1 MSDKRDVIVTAKTQK
16 KDRRRS
22 KRLPVWQIARST
34 SLGRGA
40 MVVGCLILS
49 GIAEGFGL
57 ASLMPLIAVIGEQS
71 GPPTAL
77 QRYMEQILGFF
88 GLPTEPLVLFGILIA
103 GMVVK
108 AIMTLLAMSQVG
120 YAVAEVGAR
129 MRIELIDALLAARWS
144 FFVRQPIGR
153 FATAL
158 SVEASRAGEAYN
170 AMAVFISHVV
180 QAIVYIFIAAL
191 VSWQAALLSIAVG
204 ALMVLSLN
212 RLLVAARR
220 HAKKQTKRTKAL
232 IRRLADVLVGIKPMK
247 AMGRQARFSE
257 LFMKDI
263 QEINQSLR
271 RIVFSRHANRA
282 LQDPIT
288 AICLGAAV
296 YVALSVFHV
305 PVAELVVM
313 SILLLRIVSHIGK
326 AQQDLQT
333 MQIAESGFFAV
344 RNAIDDS
351 RAARESTSGVAVP
364 QFERMISFR
373 NVSFAFSDKPIIRD
387 VTLDIPAHAITTLTG
402 LSGAGKTT
410 LVDLMLGLHRPDA
423 GEILVDG
430 TPLSE
435 VNLLR
440 WRNMVGYV
448 PQELILFHD
457 TILANVTL
465 GQPDFTRED
474 AERALRQAGAWDFVA
489 SLAEGMDYVV
499 GERGST
505 LSGGQRQRI
514 ALARA
519 LVHKPKLLILDEAT
533 SALDPTT
540 ETLIVGNVRD
550 LCRATGVTVLAIS
563 HQASWTSVADT
574 IYRVHDGNVIDLSR
588 SLARGMRQH

>member
-1 MSDKRDVIVTAKTQK
+1 VI
-16 KDRRRS
+16 
-22 KRLPVWQIARST
+22 
-34 SLGRGA
+34 
-40 MVVGCLILS
+40 
-49 GIAEGFGL
+49 
-57 ASLMPLIAVIGEQS
+57 
-71 GPPTAL
+71 
-77 QRYMEQILGFF
+77 
-88 GLPTEPLVLFGILIA
+88 
-103 GMVVK
+103 
-108 AIMTLLAMSQVG
+108 
-120 YAVAEVGAR
+120 
-129 MRIELIDALLAARWS
+129 
-144 FFVRQPIGR
+144 
-153 FATAL
+153 
-158 SVEASRAGEAYN
+158 
-170 AMAVFISHVV
+170 
-180 QAIVYIFIAAL
+180 
-191 VSWQAALLSIAVG
+191 
-204 ALMVLSLN
+204 SLN

-220 HAKKQTKRTKAL
+220 HSKKQTKRTKAL

-247 AMGRQARFSE
+247 AMGRQARFGE
-257 LFMKDI
+257 LFLKDI

-296 YVALSVFHV
+296 YVALSVFKV
-305 PVAELVVM
+305 PVAELIVM

-326 AQQDLQT
+326 AQQDLQN

-351 RAARESTSGVAVP
+351 RAARESTTGTAVP
-364 QFERMISFR
+364 QFERVISFR
-373 NVSFAFSDKPIIRD
+373 NVSFAFADKPVIRD
-387 VTLDIPAHAITTLTG
+387 VTLDIPARGITTLTG

-410 LVDLMLGLHRPDA
+410 LVDLMLGLHKPDI
-423 GEILVDG
+423 GEISVDG

-435 VNLLR
+435 VDLLR

-465 GQPDFTRED
+465 GQPDYTRED
-474 AERALRQAGAWDFVA
+474 AEHALRQAGAWDFVS
-489 SLAEGMDYVV
+489 SLAEGLDYVV

-540 ETLIVGNVRD
+540 EKLIVDNVRD
-550 LCRATGVTVLAIS
+550 LCRSTGVTVLAIS
-563 HQASWTSVADT
+563 HQASWTSVADNV
-574 IYRVHDGNVIDLSR
+574 YRVQEGDVIDLS
-588 SLARGMRQH
+588 LARGVRQH

>member
-1 MSDKRDVIVTAKTQK
+1 MSAAPPDGAAVKKNKQK
-16 KDRRRS
+16 GRRS
-22 KRLPVWQIARST
+22 KRFAVWQIARATST
-34 SLGRGA
+34 PRA
-40 MVVGCLILS
+40 VFVIICLVLS

-57 ASLMPLIAVIGEQS
+57 ASLMPLIGLMGEQS
-71 GPPTAL
+71 GPPSAL
-77 QRYMEQILGFF
+77 QRYMEDILAFLH
-88 GLPTEPLVLFGILIA
+88 LPTDPVVLFGLLIG

-108 AIMTLLAMSQVG
+108 GILTLIAMSQVG

-129 MRIELIDALLAARWS
+129 MRIDLIDALLAARWS
-144 FFVRQPIGR
+144 FFVRQPVGR
-153 FATAL
+153 FANAL
-158 SVEASRAGEAYN
+158 SIEASRAGEAYN
-170 AMAVFISHVV
+170 AMAVFLSHAV
-180 QAIVYIFIAAL
+180 QATVYIIIASL
-191 VSWQAALLSIAVG
+191 VSWQAALLSIGIGVG
-204 ALMVLSLN
+204 MILSLN
-212 RLLVAARR
+212 RLLVSARR
-220 HAKKQTKRTKAL
+220 HSKKQTKRTKAL

-263 QEINQSLR
+263 EQINQSLR

-296 YVALSVFHV
+296 YVALSVFQV
-305 PVAELVVM
+305 PVTELVVM

-326 AQQDLQT
+326 AQQDLQN

-351 RAARESTSGVAVP
+351 RAARESASGQAVP
-364 QFERMISFR
+364 QFDRVISFQ
-373 NVSFAFSDKPIIRD
+373 NVSFAFADKPVIRN
-387 VTLDIPAHAITTLTG
+387 VTLEIPAHAITTLTG

-410 LVDLMLGLHRPDA
+410 LVDLMLGLHRPDS
-423 GEILVDG
+423 GEILIDDM
-430 TPLSE
+430 PLSE
-435 VNLLR
+435 IDLMR

-465 GQPDFTRED
+465 GQPDFTRAD
-474 AERALRQAGAWDFVA
+474 AERALRQAGAWDFVS

-519 LVHKPKLLILDEAT
+519 LVHRPKLIILDEAT

-540 ETLIVGNVRD
+540 ESLIVGNVCD
-550 LCRATGVTVLAIS
+550 LCRDTGVTVLAIS
-563 HQASWTSVADT
+563 HQASWTSITDNV
-574 IYRVHDGNVIDLSR
+574 YRVQEGNVIDLS
-588 SLARGMRQH
+588 LARGARQS

>member
-1 MSDKRDVIVTAKTQK
+1 MTMGHDEGAANKAPKQK
-16 KDRRRS
+16 RRRS
-22 KRLPVWQIARST
+22 KRFPAWQIARATST
-34 SLGRGA
+34 KRGL
-40 MVVGCLILS
+40 VVIGCLILS

-57 ASLMPLIAVIGEQS
+57 ASLMPLIAVVGEQA
-71 GPPTAL
+71 GPPSAL
-77 QRYMEQILGFF
+77 QRYMEQIIGFL
-88 GLPTEPLVLFGILIA
+88 GLPTDPLVLFGLLIA
-103 GMVVK
+103 GMVLK
-108 AIMTLLAMSQVG
+108 GILTLLAMSQVG

-144 FFVRQPIGR
+144 FFVRQPVGR

-158 SVEASRAGEAYN
+158 SVEAGRAGDAYN
-170 AMAVFISHVV
+170 AMAVFLSHAV
-180 QAIVYIFIAAL
+180 QALVYIIIATL
-191 VSWQAALLSIAVG
+191 VSWEAAVLSICVG
-204 ALMVLSLN
+204 AFMVLSLN
-212 RLLVAARR
+212 RLLVAAKRDSR
-220 HAKKQTKRTKAL
+220 KQTKRTKAL

-263 QEINQSLR
+263 QEINNSLR

-296 YVALSVFHV
+296 YVALSVLKV

-326 AQQDLQT
+326 AQQDLQN

-351 RAARESTSGVAVP
+351 IAARESVSGSAVP
-364 QFERMISFR
+364 QFERTISFR
-373 NVSFAFSDKPIIRD
+373 NVSFAFADKPVIHE
-387 VTLDIPAHAITTLTG
+387 VTLDIPARGITTLTG

-410 LVDLMLGLHRPDA
+410 LVDLMLGLHRPDV

-430 TPLSE
+430 TSLSD
-435 VNLLR
+435 VDLLR

-474 AERALRQAGAWDFVA
+474 AEQALRQAGAWDFVS

-540 ETLIVGNVRD
+540 ETLIVNNVRD
-550 LCRATGVTVLAIS
+550 LCRTTGVTVLAIS
-563 HQASWTSVADT
+563 HQASWTSVADNV
-574 IYRVHDGNVIDLSR
+574 YRVQEGNVIDLS
-588 SLARGMRQH
+588 LARGGVRPH